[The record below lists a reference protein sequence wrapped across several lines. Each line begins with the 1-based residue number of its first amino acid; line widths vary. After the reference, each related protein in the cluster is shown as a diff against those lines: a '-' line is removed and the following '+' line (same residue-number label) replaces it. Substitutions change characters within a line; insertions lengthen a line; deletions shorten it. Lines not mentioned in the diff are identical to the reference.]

1 MTDNYVVIRHFIVA
15 VAVAVVLGRFL
26 HCFLGYSR
34 IEWLSRLEDDKFCKE
49 LLRNEIRTTT
59 MNVKGLRDRK
69 DPLLEYLLAYKT
81 QFADTG
87 SPSSK

>member
-1 MTDNYVVIRHFIVA
+1 MRC
-15 VAVAVVLGRFL
+15 L
-26 HCFLGYSR
+26 LGYSR
-34 IEWLSRLEDDKFCKE
+34 IEWLSRLEDNKFFCEE
-49 LLRNEIRTTT
+49 LLRSEIRTTT

-69 DPLLEYLLAYKT
+69 DPLLEYLLACKT